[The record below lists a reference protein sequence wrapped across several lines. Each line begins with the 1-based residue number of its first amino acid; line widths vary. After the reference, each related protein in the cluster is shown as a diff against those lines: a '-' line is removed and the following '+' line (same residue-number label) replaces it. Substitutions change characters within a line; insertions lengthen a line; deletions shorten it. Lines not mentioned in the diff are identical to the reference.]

1 MLSFI
6 FAPTELCW
14 VKRTVIIFRWA
25 LLGATTKSVVCYAW
39 SNMANER
46 TRHQIK
52 GLIFKHRRSVL
63 EETNEENTLLA
74 NIFKKK
80 TYMLRGLLLSQPLI
94 HNSKCLC
101 ILR

>member
-1 MLSFI
+1 
-6 FAPTELCW
+6 
-14 VKRTVIIFRWA
+14 
-25 LLGATTKSVVCYAW
+25 
-39 SNMANER
+39 MANER

-80 TYMLRGLLLSQPLI
+80 QNI
-94 HNSKCLC
+94 HVAWFTFESAINS
-101 ILR
+101 